1 MSATYERS
9 DRTSSGQFVN
19 AKMHDMNDIRTRF
32 SDLRNRSQLLP
43 KDTDIPSR
51 SSSESID
58 SEEAAIKLRIN
69 DSMDDQGMSGDGFYE
84 PYEGNVVQIEASHL
98 HSRRRKELLI
108 TAVSHVSKKQTPPLI
123 NRTRNT
129 TRP

>member
-9 DRTSSGQFVN
+9 DSTSSGQFVN
-19 AKMHDMNDIRTRF
+19 AKMHDMNDIRTHF

-43 KDTDIPSR
+43 KDFDIPSR

-69 DSMDDQGMSGDGFYE
+69 DSMEDEDYV
-84 PYEGNVVQIEASHL
+84 EGKSKLNKRTTATEIEDSYDYYQFT
-98 HSRRRKELLI
+98 RKWRLLSTI
-108 TAVSHVSKKQTPPLI
+108 IQVPDFSNI
-123 NRTRNT
+123 
-129 TRP
+129 